1 MGLRFSSRLRRAFR
15 EFMDK
20 RKAQENVQPEKS
32 SAEKEQEFR
41 DKVQKDTEA
50 LMMNQD
56 NSNEIDVSGMDE
68 VSVDYGQTNV
78 AQGIFEND
86 EEDKL
91 KRALKGFGRR
101 N

>member
-1 MGLRFSSRLRRAFR
+1 MGFRIRFRRALKDFIA
-15 EFMDK
+15 K
-20 RKAQENVQPEKS
+20 RKAQQNVQPEKS

-56 NSNEIDVSGMDE
+56 NSDEIDVSGMDE

-91 KRALKGFGRR
+91 KRALRGFGRR

>member
-1 MGLRFSSRLRRAFR
+1 MGFRIRFRRALKDFI
-15 EFMDK
+15 DK
-20 RKAQENVQPEKS
+20 RKAQQNVQPEKS

-56 NSNEIDVSGMDE
+56 NSDEIDVSGMDE

-91 KRALKGFGRR
+91 KRALRGFGRR